1 MKGKGLERKDFSSS
15 VAVVTGAAQGI
26 GKGIAMAL
34 AQKGVT
40 VALWDTSETVH
51 ETARAIQA
59 QGQKALS
66 SIVDVSDQGQVEKT
80 ARDLYDQFGHLEIL
94 VNNAGI
100 AHFALFM
107 DMPHEQRDRLFKVNF
122 FGVWNCC
129 QAILPFMVQQNYG
142 RIVNVSS
149 VTGPKVA
156 TPGLTAYSATKGA
169 ISALTR
175 SLALEVA
182 ANGITVNAILPGF
195 IDTPLTKPMADDFG
209 MDQKDFSQWLQK
221 SIPMQRLG
229 SIEELGNLAIFL
241 ASAGSSY
248 ITGQEIV
255 IDGGNTIQEV
265 KGIH

>member
-1 MKGKGLERKDFSSS
+1 M
-15 VAVVTGAAQGI
+15 
-26 GKGIAMAL
+26 
-34 AQKGVT
+34 
-40 VALWDTSETVH
+40 WDTSQAVH
-51 ETARAIQA
+51 ETAKTIQTL
-59 QGQKALS
+59 GQKATS
-66 SIVDVSDQGQVEKT
+66 FIVDVSDSSQVEK
-80 ARDLYDQFGHLEIL
+80 AAQQIRDQFGHLDIL

-107 DMPHEQRDRLFKVNF
+107 EMSDEQRDRLFKVNF
-122 FGVWNCC
+122 IGAWNCC
-129 QAILPFMVQQNYG
+129 RAVLPFMIRQTYG

-149 VTGPKVA
+149 VTGPRVA

-182 ANGITVNAILPGF
+182 ADGITVNAILPGF
-195 IDTPLTKPMADDFG
+195 IDTALTKPMADDFG
-209 MDQKDFSQWLQK
+209 MDDKNFSQWLQK

-229 SIEELGNLAIFL
+229 TIEELGHLAVFL
-241 ASAGSSY
+241 ASAESGY